1 MTLQTMNKEVGII
14 ILPEVQLANAQV
26 AARALKDV
34 ISKKPKPVIM
44 NGEQY
49 LEYEDWQTVAQF
61 YGYTVKTGDAVAV
74 EIDGVKGAKA
84 HADLVDFHTGLIVG
98 GAEAY
103 CMRDEEKWN
112 TRPKYEWQEQPDGQN
127 KRVKIAD
134 EPVPWFQLASMAQT
148 RAGAKAFSNRL
159 RWVVVLAGYRGTPA
173 EEMNEDTA
181 SAAVRERRTIDK
193 SVHFCT
199 VHNVNFFKKG
209 RMTGYSHP
217 IDGTSPVQ
225 WCNEPEAPP
234 EPPKAAAGAESQ
246 VTEKMLANGLDQEW
260 LRGAVQLIGWTGNAG
275 KKELSDLLRLNFG
288 IQVAKDLTVMLSA
301 LTTEQVA
308 SFKREIERRVENIPP
323 VLR

>member
-1 MTLQTMNKEVGII
+1 MTLEVRQTEVGIV
-14 ILPEVQLANAQV
+14 LQPEETIEIARR
-26 AARALKDV
+26 AAKALQSV
-34 ISKKPKPVIM
+34 VSQKPKPVIM

-49 LEYEDWQTVAQF
+49 LEFDDLQLLGQF
-61 YGYTVKTGDAVAV
+61 YRYAVKTGDATPVD
-74 EIDGVKGAKA
+74 IDGVKGAKA

-127 KRVKIAD
+127 KLVKIAD

-193 SVHFCT
+193 SVHFCPI
-199 VHNVNFFKKG
+199 HNVNWFKKG
-209 RMTGYSHP
+209 RMKGFSHP
-217 IDGTSPVQ
+217 IDGTNPVQ
-225 WCNEPEAPP
+225 WCNEPEA
-234 EPPKAAAGAESQ
+234 
-246 VTEKMLANGLDQEW
+246 
-260 LRGAVQLIGWTGNAG
+260 
-275 KKELSDLLRLNFG
+275 
-288 IQVAKDLTVMLSA
+288 
-301 LTTEQVA
+301 
-308 SFKREIERRVENIPP
+308 
-323 VLR
+323 